1 MHLTRRGFTAGLAGL
16 TVAAAHRARAQPG
29 APAPVALQGAQY
41 FDGQRMAGP
50 ATLLLQEGRVQALD
64 PASLPEGTRRI
75 DLAGQF
81 VIPALT
87 ADHAHVGNTAGAEL
101 GRRFYTRENVAA
113 QLARYQAFGIT
124 TVAALGMSPPL
135 FHALRQE
142 SQEGRLPGAR
152 FLGAGTGIGMAGGA
166 PPEGLMRLAD
176 DQVMRPRDA
185 AETRAA
191 VDRLAD
197 AGVDL
202 IKIWVD
208 GLNGA
213 MPQMPPEMVRA
224 ASDAA
229 HARGLRV
236 AAHIHDLSQ
245 ARIAL
250 ENGVDILGHGIRDME
265 ADAET
270 VARMRGQGTWYI
282 PTIQIDEAEYLYAGD
297 PAVLEE
303 PALRAALNPA
313 LLARFQDA
321 EWRQGQ
327 MAKMAAKQA
336 EVRMNQRNLAKLH
349 DAGIR
354 IGFGT
359 DSGGTPVRIQGYA
372 EHRELE
378 LMVQAGL
385 SPASA
390 LGIATEHAAA
400 MLRMEDIGRI
410 QPGARADLV
419 VLAANPLADIRNT
432 RSIRA
437 VWQDGVAVAGPLAG

>member
-1 MHLTRRGFTAGLAGL
+1 
-16 TVAAAHRARAQPG
+16 
-29 APAPVALQGAQY
+29 
-41 FDGQRMAGP
+41 
-50 ATLLLQEGRVQALD
+50 
-64 PASLPEGTRRI
+64 
-75 DLAGQF
+75 
-81 VIPALT
+81 
-87 ADHAHVGNTAGAEL
+87 
-101 GRRFYTRENVAA
+101 
-113 QLARYQAFGIT
+113 
-124 TVAALGMSPPL
+124 
-135 FHALRQE
+135 
-142 SQEGRLPGAR
+142 
-152 FLGAGTGIGMAGGA
+152 
-166 PPEGLMRLAD
+166 
-176 DQVMRPRDA
+176 
-185 AETRAA
+185 
-191 VDRLAD
+191 
-197 AGVDL
+197 
-202 IKIWVD
+202 
-208 GLNGA
+208 
-213 MPQMPPEMVRA
+213 
-224 ASDAA
+224 
-229 HARGLRV
+229 
-236 AAHIHDLSQ
+236 
-245 ARIAL
+245 
-250 ENGVDILGHGIRDME
+250 ME

-282 PTIQIDEAEYLYAGD
+282 PTIQIDEAEYLYAAD

-327 MAKMAAKQA
+327 MARMAAKQA

-400 MLRMEDIGRI
+400 LLRMEGIGRI

-419 VLAANPLADIRNT
+419 VLAADPLADIRNT